1 MLKYQTE
8 SMMIVNTFI
17 LESGWDGRRLSS
29 MDMMQMNCSSEIGE
43 EDFEEDDDDIDDDD
57 DDEEISVT

>member
-1 MLKYQTE
+1 
-8 SMMIVNTFI
+8 MMIVNTYI